1 MTRCLPIAFAALGLI
16 GCMFQGPL
24 PQAPIPQ
31 ASVPGTVAPFFDQ
44 KSVLSPSSLPLVP
57 LVGPTGIAYDEKLL
71 AMRQQVLDSRA
82 EVEAYLANLGQ
93 AGAESQP
100 LPAAVTTLDFARYQV
115 VAWCLS
121 DGMHHEARIVGIEDQ
136 PDRRVVHTVRWT
148 GMIMALASPGP
159 RATLHLVAVPRSA
172 KPIAFGQILSSP
184 LAARSIAPSP
194 QVGVA
199 SRPEATPV
207 PDNTHARWRPVPNP
221 ELTAATFEAAARHEF
236 PELAID
242 SVTVE
247 RRTIEWVAENLES
260 GLPNYWLP
268 GTEVWVVQ
276 LVGTPTREPA
286 PGHPRVRIGGAPE
299 HRIAMLFAIDTGSLI
314 MKAGH

>member
-1 MTRCLPIAFAALGLI
+1 MIRYLPITFAALGLI

-24 PQAPIPQ
+24 PQVPIPQ

-57 LVGPTGIAYDEKLL
+57 LVGPAGITYDEKLL

-82 EVEAYLANLGQ
+82 EVDAYLANQGQ
-93 AGAESQP
+93 AGAEPQP
-100 LPAAVTTLDFARYQV
+100 LPAAITTLDFARYQV

-121 DGMHHEARIVGIEDQ
+121 DWMHHEARIVGIEEQ
-136 PDRRVVHTVRWT
+136 ADRRVVHTVRWPA
-148 GMIMALASPGP
+148 MLMMLPSPGP
-159 RATLHLVAVPRSA
+159 RATLHMVAVPRSD
-172 KPIAFGQILSSP
+172 KPIGFAQILSIP
-184 LAARSIAPSP
+184 LATPVIAPSP

-199 SRPEATPV
+199 SRPAATPS
-207 PDNTHARWRPVPNP
+207 PDNTQARWRPVPNP
-221 ELTAATFEAAARHEF
+221 ELSAATFEAAARHEF

-247 RRTIEWVAENLES
+247 RRTIEWVEENVES
-260 GLPNYWLP
+260 GLPTHWLP
-268 GTEVWVVQ
+268 GTEVWVAR

-286 PGHPRVRIGGAPE
+286 PGHPRERIGGAPE
-299 HRIAMLFAIDTGSLI
+299 HHITMLFAVDTGDLI